1 MGIRD
6 FFFKKNLLHQVKS
19 GKISLMN
26 LTSLSSA
33 YDGSKTNFL
42 NGFGLTSDLR
52 IVDLRTL
59 QFRSLQLMRE
69 NSFAASI
76 FGRLE
81 TKVINTGLRL
91 RCTPPSEILDQ
102 FMSDEDLQEWSGNT
116 ERLFEVW
123 SKDKRLVSLSG
134 KYTLGQLQRLA
145 YKAALLSGDCLV
157 ILSVNRLGL
166 PQIELVDGINIVGPP
181 LKSLNSNVHH
191 GVELGKNKQETAY
204 YVYDGVEYKRV
215 PAFTTRG
222 RRRAWL
228 VRATETRIDD
238 VRGLPL
244 LSVVLQ
250 NINEIGK
257 YMDSEQRAALVNS
270 YIAIYHTQSEKAAP
284 GSASPFAKGI
294 KKTTEVENCDGGT
307 NEYKQMQPGYLMTNL
322 LPGETVGSFDT
333 KRPNVNFGPFVE
345 FCMKTMAQALEI
357 PPEIMFLEFK
367 SNFSASRQA
376 KLDFNDYVQKAQA
389 IFSES
394 FTQPIYNEW
403 LTGMVLTRKINASGY
418 VNALVDLNE
427 WAVLGAWRSAKWRG
441 LPNKSVDE
449 LKQVKALEIIEAKGW
464 MTSEDIADEY
474 FSTDYY
480 ANTRR
485 IKKEREALGVV
496 VEEPTES
503 VNILREIQDF
513 INSFEAENG

>member
-1 MGIRD
+1 
-6 FFFKKNLLHQVKS
+6 
-19 GKISLMN
+19 
-26 LTSLSSA
+26 
-33 YDGSKTNFL
+33 
-42 NGFGLTSDLR
+42 
-52 IVDLRTL
+52 
-59 QFRSLQLMRE
+59 
-69 NSFAASI
+69 
-76 FGRLE
+76 
-81 TKVINTGLRL
+81 
-91 RCTPPSEILDQ
+91 
-102 FMSDEDLQEWSGNT
+102 
-116 ERLFEVW
+116 
-123 SKDKRLVSLSG
+123 
-134 KYTLGQLQRLA
+134 LQRLA

-166 PQIELVDGINIVGPP
+166 PRIELIDGINIVSPP
-181 LKSLNSNVHH
+181 LRGLNSNVHH
-191 GVELGKNKQETAY
+191 GVELGANGQESAY
-204 YVYDGVEYKRV
+204 YIYNNKDYKRV
-215 PAFTTRG
+215 AAFSSRG

-270 YIAIYHTQSEKAAP
+270 YVAVVHEQSEKAAP

-294 KKTTEVENCDGGT
+294 KKTDEVENCDGGT
-307 NEYKQMQPGYLMTNL
+307 NEYKQMQPGFLMTNL
-322 LPGETVGSFDT
+322 LPGETVKSFDT
-333 KRPNVNFGPFVE
+333 KRPNVNFAPFVE
-345 FCMKTMAQALEI
+345 FCLKTMSHALEI

-376 KLDFNDYVQKAQA
+376 KLDFNDYVQKAQS
-389 IFSES
+389 IFSEA
-394 FTQPIYNEW
+394 FMQPIYNEW
-403 LTGMVLTRKINASGY
+403 LTGMTLTRQINAPGY
-418 VNALVDLNE
+418 VNAFVNIND

-449 LKQVKALEIIEAKGW
+449 LKQVKALEIIESKGW

-496 VEEPTES
+496 VEEQPEAM
-503 VNILREIQDF
+503 NILREIQDF
-513 INSFEAENG
+513 INSFGAENEIL